1 MASIIRL
8 KRNNSAGNAPSS
20 LVAGEVA
27 LNTNDKRLYSSDGS
41 AIFEVGI
48 NPHQL
53 SVGTGGLSVGNGAFT
68 LPTGDGTANQILQ
81 TDGAGNISF
90 QTFIPAS
97 NTVTIQTSTTVADVT
112 TQMSALTSESKVVA
126 NPQGFISLTSQNND
140 TIKLPYFGP
149 AIDGVP
155 VFIDLRNVG
164 NVANAYLQ
172 STFQTKAQA
181 LTANTAQNSL
191 ILDRVQVANL
201 NSSLATL
208 DGGTF

>member
-1 MASIIRL
+1 VASIIRL

-53 SVGTGGLSVGNGAFT
+53 SVGTGGLSVGNGAFS
-68 LPTGDGTANQILQ
+68 LPSADGSSNQILQ
-81 TDGAGNISF
+81 TDGSGNVTW
-90 QTFIPAS
+90 QTFFPAS
-97 NTVTIQTSTTVADVT
+97 NTVTIQTSTVVADVT
-112 TQMSALTSESKVVA
+112 TQMSSLTSESKVVA

-149 AIDGVP
+149 ELDGVP
-155 VFIDLRNVG
+155 VYIDLRNVG
-164 NVANAYLQ
+164 NVTNAYLQ
-172 STFQTKAQA
+172 TTFQTKAQA
-181 LTANTAQNSL
+181 LTANNAVNNL
-191 ILDRVQVANL
+191 VLDRVQVANL

>member
-1 MASIIRL
+1 VASIIRL

-53 SVGTGGLSVGNGAFT
+53 SVGTGGLSVGNGAFS
-68 LPTGDGTANQILQ
+68 LPSADGSSNQILQ
-81 TDGAGNISF
+81 TDGSGNVTW
-90 QTFIPAS
+90 QTFFPAS
-97 NTVTIQTSTTVADVT
+97 NTVTIQTSTVVADVT
-112 TQMSALTSESKVVA
+112 TQMSSLTSESKVVA
-126 NPQGFISLTSQNND
+126 DPQGFISLTSQNND

-149 AIDGVP
+149 ELDGVP
-155 VFIDLRNVG
+155 VYIDLRNVG
-164 NVANAYLQ
+164 NVTNAYLQ
-172 STFQTKAQA
+172 TTFQTKAQA
-181 LTANTAQNSL
+181 LTANNAVNNL
-191 ILDRVQVANL
+191 VLDRVQVANL

>member
-53 SVGTGGLSVGNGAFT
+53 SVGTGGLSVGNGAFS
-68 LPTGDGTANQILQ
+68 LPSADGSSNQILQ
-81 TDGAGNISF
+81 TDGSGNVTW
-90 QTFIPAS
+90 QTFFPAS
-97 NTVTIQTSTTVADVT
+97 NTVTIQTSTVVADVT
-112 TQMSALTSESKVVA
+112 TQMSSLTSESKVVA
-126 NPQGFISLTSQNND
+126 DPQGFISLTSQNND

-155 VFIDLRNVG
+155 VYIDLRNVG
-164 NVANAYLQ
+164 NVTNTYLQ
-172 STFQTKAQA
+172 TTFQTKAQA
-181 LTANTAQNSL
+181 LTANNAVNNL
-191 ILDRVQVANL
+191 VLDRVQVANL

>member
-53 SVGTGGLSVGNGAFT
+53 SVGTGGLSVGNGAFS
-68 LPTGDGTANQILQ
+68 LPSADGSSNQILQ
-81 TDGAGNISF
+81 TDGSGNVTW
-90 QTFIPAS
+90 QTFFPAS
-97 NTVTIQTSTTVADVT
+97 NTVTIQTSTVVADVT
-112 TQMSALTSESKVVA
+112 TQMSSLTSESKVVA
-126 NPQGFISLTSQNND
+126 DPQGFISLTSQNND

-149 AIDGVP
+149 ELDGVP
-155 VFIDLRNVG
+155 VYIDLRNVG
-164 NVANAYLQ
+164 NVTNAYLQ
-172 STFQTKAQA
+172 TTFQTKAQA
-181 LTANTAQNSL
+181 LTANNAVNNL
-191 ILDRVQVANL
+191 VLDRVQVANL